1 MKISTRLQ
9 AIADIVPNESKVIDV
24 GCDHALLDIY
34 LSLEKNCECIAA
46 DINENALE
54 QAKYNIKRYG
64 VKNIKTVLTDGL
76 NNIEVNDN
84 DIIVISGMGYTTIEH
99 ILTTNKTSNTLIISA
114 HNDWDFLRRTVT
126 KLGYKIITEKFVT
139 DKKKHYIIIK
149 FKKGEG
155 KYSDIDL
162 LYGPI
167 LKENK
172 DYLNV
177 LYNNT
182 FEIYEKVPD
191 DNINKD
197 IMKKR
202 LLEIQSLIEK
212 L

>member
-149 FKKGEG
+149 FEKGKG

>member
-149 FKKGEG
+149 FEKGEG